1 MCIFVHPLLS
11 RADLRA
17 GAGSWWRQLAAV
29 HFKLAL
35 VPAHTAR
42 ITESPGSTGTATP
55 LRRLLRL
62 AVQAPHAAWVAL
74 TLLP

>member
-1 MCIFVHPLLS
+1 MCIFVPPLLS

-17 GAGSWWRQLAAV
+17 GAGAWWRQLAAV
-29 HFKLAL
+29 HLELAL
-35 VPAHTAR
+35 VPAHAAR
-42 ITESPGSTGTATP
+42 ITESAGSTGAATP

-62 AVQAPHAAWVAL
+62 AIQAPHAAWVAL